1 MEQFSEHRID
11 RHVKYPHRE
20 QNDMNNQLGGI
31 RDLTRVAVIGIALVL
46 TSAQGVAAD
55 SLRPTIDTGGSG
67 GGASSAEMYY
77 ELEYEQ
83 GRPVVVEQ
91 VDSES
96 ASQAAVEAAGREAQA
111 WPNYDSTSIVVQ
123 QPNVSALEGGP
134 YAIGNASVPEQ
145 AAVEAAGREARTWP
159 NYDSTS
165 IVVQQPNTSAQED
178 EFYAIAHEHGNGTF
192 AEQPN
197 ASASAGGSYVI
208 VDDLGNASAP
218 EQMTGQT
225 ASSAEAPAFA
235 AHPNL
240 RSIQLI
246 EGKVAVAEVARPA
259 SASAYS
265 VCLACSTLG

>member
-111 WPNYDSTSIVVQ
+111 WPNYDST
-123 QPNVSALEGGP
+123 
-134 YAIGNASVPEQ
+134 
-145 AAVEAAGREARTWP
+145 R
-159 NYDSTS
+159 

>member
-123 QPNVSALEGGP
+123 QPN
-134 YAIGNASVPEQ
+134 
-145 AAVEAAGREARTWP
+145 
-159 NYDSTS
+159 
-165 IVVQQPNTSAQED
+165 TSAQED

>member
-1 MEQFSEHRID
+1 MASTSDIRTGK
-11 RHVKYPHRE
+11 HVEYRNKECH
-20 QNDMNNQLGGI
+20 DMNTESIEISRWLRAGI
-31 RDLTRVAVIGIALVL
+31 VGIALSLATVQ
-46 TSAQGVAAD
+46 TAGAD
-55 SLRPTIDTGGSG
+55 TLRPTVDTGGPG
-67 GGASSAEMYY
+67 GGTSSAEVYY

-83 GRPVVVEQ
+83 GRPVV
-91 VDSES
+91 
-96 ASQAAVEAAGREAQA
+96 
-111 WPNYDSTSIVVQ
+111 I
-123 QPNVSALEGGP
+123 
-134 YAIGNASVPEQ
+134 EQ
-145 AAVEAAGREARTWP
+145 ADSQSAELAAYERA
-159 NYDSTS
+159 
-165 IVVQQPNTSAQED
+165 QQPNTSAQED

-197 ASASAGGSYVI
+197 ASASAGGWYVI

-246 EGKVAVAEVARPA
+246 EGKAVANDSTAPAFAVHPNLRSIQLIEGKAAVAEVARPA